1 IFGPSGKSAPMSPPF
16 ARIRNNGRSNH
27 AVRMAALG
35 IQELAAMRANDISPV
50 STLSAGTPGSLEAW
64 QALGSLDS
72 LYIRAGKEPAP
83 RPVTTVQAIADF
95 GLAGD
100 RHASPLSPRQLL
112 LAGSPAYQRWGLPC
126 AALRE
131 NLRVD
136 FSTSQL
142 ASGDLLRIG
151 SEVVL
156 WITFV
161 CEPCNL
167 LERRCPGTLRTIGAD
182 RGILARVLRGGE
194 LRQGD
199 VIGVRR
205 AAAPLFSDDW
215 QQRVLHVARA
225 VPEGFWLSHRQLAQ
239 MAGVHTAY
247 CRAFPRVLARLPADM
262 ARRVGSGAGM
272 GAALPWSGA
281 GLFDAGVSV

>member
-1 IFGPSGKSAPMSPPF
+1 
-16 ARIRNNGRSNH
+16 
-27 AVRMAALG
+27 
-35 IQELAAMRANDISPV
+35 MRAIDISPA
-50 STLSAGTPGSLEAW
+50 SAISAGT
-64 QALGSLDS
+64 LDS
-72 LYIRAGKEPAP
+72 LVAWQPLGRLESLHIRAGKEPAP
-83 RPVTTVQAIADF
+83 RPVATVQAIAGF

-112 LAGSPAYQRWGLPC
+112 LAGAPAYQRWDLPC

-151 SEVVL
+151 SDVVL

-167 LERRCPGTLRTIGAD
+167 LERRCPGTLKTIGAD
-182 RGILARVLRGGE
+182 RGMLARVLRGGE

-199 VIGVRR
+199 AIGLRR
-205 AAAPLFSDDW
+205 GAAPLFSDDW
-215 QQRVLHVARA
+215 QQRVLQVARA
-225 VPEGFWLSHRQLAQ
+225 VPECFWISHRQLAQ
-239 MAGVHTAY
+239 MAGVHTTY
-247 CRAFPRVLARLPADM
+247 CRAFPRVLSRLPAEM
-262 ARRVGSGAGM
+262 ARRVASGAGM
-272 GAALPWSGA
+272 NATLSWSGA
-281 GLFDAGVSV
+281 GFFDAIFSVSPGPPPP